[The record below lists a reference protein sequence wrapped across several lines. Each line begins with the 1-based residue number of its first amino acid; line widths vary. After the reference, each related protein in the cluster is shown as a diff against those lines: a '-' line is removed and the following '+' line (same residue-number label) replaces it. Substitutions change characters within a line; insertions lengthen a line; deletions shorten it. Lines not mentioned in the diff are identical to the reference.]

1 MFLSHL
7 KKPECSRGTTHT
19 SFPSTFW
26 MTGVPR
32 MTWLPRP
39 GFSPTFLSASSLARL
54 LSTIGSWSKARGCT
68 VSVNSD
74 TAGTPNWSL

>member
-7 KKPECSRGTTHT
+7 KKPECSRGTTQT
-19 SFPSTFW
+19 SFPFTFW
-26 MTGVPR
+26 ITGIPR
-32 MTWLPRP
+32 TTWLPSP

-54 LSTIGSWSKARGCT
+54 LSTMGSWSKARGWT

-74 TAGTPNWSL
+74 TTGVPSWSL